1 MQLSK
6 LRKENRLTQNQ
17 MATKLNIATATYNMY
32 ENGKRQISNE
42 IAINIA
48 SILSVRVTDIFLPS
62 SFMIRE

>member
-6 LRKENRLTQNQ
+6 LRKDNKLTQSQ
-17 MATKLNIATATYNMY
+17 MANKLNIATATYNMY

-42 IAINIA
+42 IATNIA
-48 SILSVRVTDIFLPS
+48 SILSVKVRDIFLPS